1 MIYIISKLS
10 AKVRKI
16 GQSTKHLPDFLPM
29 LKSKRDKII
38 FLADTKSPIMKSWS
52 SFTYYLS
59 VHDFHPSPTLEDGDT
74 VGVCDLPFTTIDFL
88 ATSSAT

>member
-38 FLADTKSPIMKSWS
+38 FLADTKIPHHEELVFLHI
-52 SFTYYLS
+52 LS
-59 VHDFHPSPTLEDGDT
+59 QCP
-74 VGVCDLPFTTIDFL
+74 
-88 ATSSAT
+88 